1 MRGLALASK
10 IVVAGLAGAFLTM
23 SAVRAEPARPASDHD
38 AHRDAPAGVR
48 SEPPP
53 VPASASPS
61 GPASARP
68 SASPSVRPSAS
79 PTPPPSPSPGASKR
93 P

>member
-10 IVVAGLAGAFLTM
+10 IVVAGLAGAFLTV

-38 AHRDAPAGVR
+38 AFRDAPVGAP
-48 SEPPP
+48 SAPP
-53 VPASASPS
+53 
-61 GPASARP
+61 SARP
-68 SASPSVRPSAS
+68 SARPS
-79 PTPPPSPSPGASKR
+79 TPPAVPPSPAPGGSGR

>member
-10 IVVAGLAGAFLTM
+10 IVVAGLAGAFLTV

-38 AHRDAPAGVR
+38 AFRDAPVGA
-48 SEPPP
+48 P
-53 VPASASPS
+53 
-61 GPASARP
+61 SARP
-68 SASPSVRPSAS
+68 S
-79 PTPPPSPSPGASKR
+79 TPPAVPPSPAPGVSGR

>member
-10 IVVAGLAGAFLTM
+10 IVVAGLAGAFLTV

-38 AHRDAPAGVR
+38 AFRDAPVGAP
-48 SEPPP
+48 SAPP
-53 VPASASPS
+53 SAP
-61 GPASARP
+61 PSARP
-68 SASPSVRPSAS
+68 SARPS
-79 PTPPPSPSPGASKR
+79 TPPAVPPSPAPGLSGR

>member
-23 SAVRAEPARPASDHD
+23 SAVRAEPPRPASDHD
-38 AHRDAPAGVR
+38 AAPPSTEA
-48 SEPPP
+48 SASPSAQASAQ
-53 VPASASPS
+53 ASASPS
-61 GPASARP
+61 G
-68 SASPSVRPSAS
+68 RPSAS
-79 PTPPPSPSPGASKR
+79 PTVRPSTSPSGSKR

>member
-10 IVVAGLAGAFLTM
+10 IVVAGLAGAFLTV

-38 AHRDAPAGVR
+38 AFREAPVGAPTAPTAPSTPR
-48 SEPPP
+48 S
-53 VPASASPS
+53 V
-61 GPASARP
+61 
-68 SASPSVRPSAS
+68 
-79 PTPPPSPSPGASKR
+79 PPPSVPPKPSPGVSGR

>member
-10 IVVAGLAGAFLTM
+10 IVVAGLAGAFLTV

-38 AHRDAPAGVR
+38 AFRDAPVGAP
-48 SEPPP
+48 SAPP
-53 VPASASPS
+53 
-61 GPASARP
+61 SARP
-68 SASPSVRPSAS
+68 SARPS
-79 PTPPPSPSPGASKR
+79 TPPAVPPSPAPSGSGR

>member
-10 IVVAGLAGAFLTM
+10 IVVAGLAGAFLTV

-38 AHRDAPAGVR
+38 AFRDAPVGT
-48 SEPPP
+48 P
-53 VPASASPS
+53 SAPPS
-61 GPASARP
+61 GPP
-68 SASPSVRPSAS
+68 SAPSSVRPSG
-79 PTPPPSPSPGASKR
+79 PPSGRPSPSPGVSGR